1 MRKFSYKNPHCI
13 LDFIPDKVDGRKVY
27 NVHINGEHS
36 IYMTE
41 EFVKALMDDNGEEKN
56 IDRIQTND
64 EIFLANNENSNFK
77 GNILNQKI
85 ILDMPKESKEPLK
98 LNDFHLGP
106 TRYGEKLEETLT
118 IRPIEN
124 FLLFSKGNGLIFKFT
139 GNDIEAKNFSIRDM
153 NARGKTI
160 IDIDCEDGV
169 CKDVSINA
177 LKNTFNG
184 PDIYF
189 SFKGFRDKDKKP
201 SSIYIRN
208 FGVSTTLKGEEYYYP
223 KFSTSSLYVIDGSIG
238 SKSNDL
244 GKDFL
249 VEAKENIFM
258 LDLNLTFEPNEN
270 NIENSEFG
278 IKANK
283 IEFQKID
290 ADIRGSFIVS
300 KDIEVESEREKSYF
314 KIQDTKIDGGF
325 VYQNINKMRAS
336 VRLINVKANVGRS
349 YLQGLGSIELEN
361 VTIQHNDK
369 VSLKNVNLYCSETKK
384 VFQLIGVN
392 AYYTNFDNVFL
403 DNTEANSLISL
414 EIGSKDDN
422 SSSSILNTFKN
433 VNISLKG
440 GETFIAKG
448 DNPLS
453 FTSCNFRGDTFIET
467 KNSNPSIFYK
477 VSAVNSNFNDSSLSF
492 SSHDGSGT
500 IINNSE
506 IKGELVCDSV
516 NEITTSCIQNA
527 KLSSLDKVESCYL
540 QDYNHKSDKK
550 ETSLLNLN
558 SNEKKFLVNDTE
570 MELL

>member
-1 MRKFSYKNPHCI
+1 MRKFSYKNPHC
-13 LDFIPDKVDGRKVY
+13 LLEFIPDKVDGKKVY

-41 EFVKALMDDNGEEKN
+41 EFVKALMDDNGKEKN

-64 EIFLANNENSNFK
+64 EIFLAHNENSDFK

-85 ILDMPKESKEPLK
+85 ILDMPKENKEPLNF
-98 LNDFHLGP
+98 NDFHLGA
-106 TRYGEKLEETLT
+106 TKYSEKLEETLT

-124 FLLFSKGNGLIFKFT
+124 FLLFSKGNGLIFKFA

-208 FGVSTTLKGEEYYYP
+208 FGISTILKGEEYCYP

-258 LDLNLTFEPNEN
+258 LDANLILEPD
-270 NIENSEFG
+270 ENSEFG

-325 VYQNINKMRAS
+325 VYKNINKMRAS
-336 VRLINVKANVGRS
+336 VRLIDVKANVGRS

-369 VSLKNVNLYCSETKK
+369 VSLKNVNLYCAEVKK

-392 AYYTNFDNVFL
+392 AYYTSFDNFYL
-403 DNTEANSLISL
+403 DNTRANSLISL
-414 EIGSKDDN
+414 EIGEKDDR
-422 SSSSILNTFKN
+422 SGSSILNTFKN
-433 VNISLKG
+433 VDISLKG
-440 GETFIAKG
+440 DQTFIIKG
-448 DNPLS
+448 SSPLS
-453 FTSCNFRGDTFIET
+453 LVSCDFEGDTFIET
-467 KNSNPSIFYK
+467 KKINPVSHYK
-477 VSAVNSNFNDSSLSF
+477 VNVINSKFIDSSLSF
-492 SSHDGSGT
+492 SSNGSSET
-500 IINNSE
+500 TINNSE
-506 IKGELVCDSV
+506 VKGELVCNSV
-516 NEITTSCIQNA
+516 GEITTSCLENV
-527 KLSSLDKVESCYL
+527 KLNSLEKVEGCYL
-540 QDYNHKSDKK
+540 QNYNHKSDGKDN
-550 ETSLLNLN
+550 SLVNVN
-558 SNEKKFLVNDTE
+558 SNEKKFLANDTQ

>member
-1 MRKFSYKNPHCI
+1 MRKFSYKNPHC
-13 LDFIPDKVDGRKVY
+13 LLEFTPDKVDGKKVY
-27 NVHINGEHS
+27 NVHINGQHS

-64 EIFLANNENSNFK
+64 EIFLANNENSDFK

-85 ILDMPKESKEPLK
+85 ILDMPKENKEPLNF
-98 LNDFHLGP
+98 NDFHLGP

-124 FLLFSKGNGLIFKFT
+124 FLLFSKGNGLIFKFA

-189 SFKGFRDKDKKP
+189 SFKGFRDEDKKP

-208 FGVSTTLKGEEYYYP
+208 FGVSTTIKGEEYCYS
-223 KFSTSSLYVIDGSIG
+223 KFSASSLYVIDGSIG

-249 VEAKENIFM
+249 IEAKKNIFM
-258 LDLNLTFEPNEN
+258 LDANLTLEPDEN

-290 ADIRGSFIVS
+290 AGIRGSFVVS
-300 KDIEVESEREKSYF
+300 KDIEIGSEKEKSYF
-314 KIQDTKIDGGF
+314 SIQNTKIDGGF
-325 VYQNINKMRAS
+325 VYANINKMRAF
-336 VRLINVKANVGRS
+336 VRLIDVNANVGKS
-349 YLQGLGSIELEN
+349 YLQCQGSIELEN
-361 VTIQHNDK
+361 VVIQNNDK
-369 VSLKNVNLYCSETKK
+369 VSLKNVNLYCAEIKK

-392 AYYTNFDNVFL
+392 AYYTKFDNVFL
-403 DNTEANSLISL
+403 ENTRADSLISL
-414 EIGSKDDN
+414 EIGEKNKEID
-422 SSSSILNTFKN
+422 SSFLNNFKN
-433 VNISLKG
+433 VNIYIKNN
-440 GETFIAKG
+440 ETFIAKG
-448 DNPLS
+448 NNPLS
-453 FTSCNFRGDTFIET
+453 FTSCDFEGDTFIET
-467 KNSNPSIFYK
+467 KNSNPNSSYK
-477 VSAVNSNFNDSSLSF
+477 ISAVNSKFIDSSLSF
-492 SSHDGSGT
+492 SSNGSSET

-516 NEITTSCIQNA
+516 NEITTSCIQNV
-527 KLSSLDKVESCYL
+527 KLNSLDKVESCYL
-540 QDYNHKSDKK
+540 QDYNHKSDEK
-550 ETSLLNLN
+550 ETSLISVN
-558 SNEKKFLVNDTE
+558 SDDRKILPNDTQ

>member
-1 MRKFSYKNPHCI
+1 MRKFSYKNPHCL
-13 LDFIPDKVDGRKVY
+13 LDFIPDKVDGKKVY

-64 EIFLANNENSNFK
+64 EIFLAHNENSDFRS
-77 GNILNQKI
+77 NILNQKI
-85 ILDMPKESKEPLK
+85 ILDIPKDNKEPLNF
-98 LNDFHLGP
+98 NDFHLGP
-106 TRYGEKLEETLT
+106 TKYSEKLEETLT

-124 FLLFSKGNGLIFKFT
+124 FLLFSKGNGLIFKFA

-189 SFKGFRDKDKKP
+189 SFKGFRNKDKKP

-258 LDLNLTFEPNEN
+258 LDANLILEPDES
-270 NIENSEFG
+270 SEFG

-314 KIQDTKIDGGF
+314 SIQDTKIDGGF

-336 VRLINVKANVGRS
+336 VRLINVKANVGSS

-361 VTIQHNDK
+361 VTIQNNDK

-392 AYYTNFDNVFL
+392 AYYTSFDNVFL

-422 SSSSILNTFKN
+422 SNSSILNTFKN

-516 NEITTSCIQNA
+516 NEIATSTLKNV
-527 KLSSLDKVESCYL
+527 KLGSLDKIEGCYL
-540 QDYNHKSDKK
+540 KDYTYKGEDMKVSLKYIDSNDNKS
-550 ETSLLNLN
+550 LA
-558 SNEKKFLVNDTE
+558 NDTQ